1 MPGHPL
7 SRRIAD
13 VLELQ
18 PDAAAIEYD
27 GHWSTWRELA
37 ALAKTIK
44 ALTVG
49 QRQVGILLRNKPA
62 HVATF
67 LGVLLGGA
75 TVVVINPS
83 RGDDRTRGDIE
94 ALDLPFIVGERDD
107 LTRLVAPSA
116 GTTVVSIA
124 NITDEPEVTAASNG
138 GGGGRPG
145 VAVRMLTSGT
155 TGPPKRIDL
164 TYDMLARSVIG
175 PEPDQCAP
183 PTELRRGVA
192 IVNAPMVHIGG
203 VFRVLQC
210 VCEARPFALMDRF
223 ELGRWAEAVRRH
235 RPRAVSLVP
244 AALRMVLHSDLT
256 RADLASIR
264 AVTSGTAPLSAE
276 DADAFTVKF
285 GIPVL
290 TSYAATE
297 FGGAVA
303 GWTLADH
310 QKYWHVKRG
319 SVGRPSL
326 GAQLRV
332 VGDDGT
338 PLAPDQAGLLE
349 VKPGQLGPSA
359 DWMRTTDMA
368 RIDGDGFLWILGRA
382 DQAIIRGGFKVMPDD
397 VRAALEG
404 HPAVRGAAVVGRP
417 DDRLGET
424 PVAMVELRDAAP
436 IDAATLM
443 EFLRARLARYEIPTD
458 IAIVDHIPRT
468 PSGKAD
474 LGAVR
479 EFFSHPVEHA
489 K

>member
-1 MPGHPL
+1 MHAL
-7 SRRIAD
+7 RRRIAD
-13 VLELQ
+13 VLALQ

-27 GHWSTWRELA
+27 GVWSTWRQVTEVA
-37 ALAKTIK
+37 NQIALIGDTD
-44 ALTVG
+44 
-49 QRQVGILLRNKPA
+49 VGILLRNTPA
-62 HVATF
+62 HVAAF
-67 LGVLLGGA
+67 LGVLLGGG
-75 TVVVINPS
+75 TVVTINPS
-83 RGDDRTRGDIE
+83 RGDDRTRDDIA
-94 ALDLPFIVGERDD
+94 ALGLRLVIGEPDD
-107 LTRLVAPSA
+107 LASLVPDGPTVLPLSGLDAVPQISSV
-116 GTTVVSIA
+116 GTGVS
-124 NITDEPEVTAASNG
+124 
-138 GGGGRPG
+138 RPG

-164 TYDMLARSVIG
+164 TYDMLARSVMGGDPG
-175 PEPDQCAP
+175 PA
-183 PTELRRGVA
+183 PTELRQGVA
-192 IVNAPMVHIGG
+192 IVNAPLVHIGG

-210 VCEARPFALMDRF
+210 VCEARPFALLGRF
-223 ELGRWAEAVRRH
+223 ELDQWVDAVRRH

-256 RADLASIR
+256 RDDLSSIR

-276 DADAFTVKF
+276 DADAFTSKF

-297 FGGAVA
+297 FGGGVA
-303 GWTLADH
+303 GWTLADY
-310 QKYWHVKRG
+310 QKYWQDKRG
-319 SVGRPSL
+319 SVGRASL

-332 VGDDGT
+332 VDANGV
-338 PLAPDQAGLLE
+338 PLDPDQPGLLE

-397 VRAALEG
+397 IRGALES
-404 HPAVRGAAVVGRP
+404 HPAVRGAAVVARP

-424 PVAMVELRDAAP
+424 PVAMVELRADVDTAAL
-436 IDAATLM
+436 ID
-443 EFLRARLARYEIPTD
+443 FLRTRLARYEIPTQV
-458 IAIVDHIPRT
+458 AIVDQIPRT

-474 LGAVR
+474 LAAVR
-479 EFFSHPVEHA
+479 EFFSQPVEHA